1 MFYLQEGQGKNNKTK
16 TSYLRS
22 SNINYYVAFKS
33 INVYYLLKYQFSVIF
48 SLIRGREKEMVHIII
63 CDFFSKIIHAHLQS
77 QEKWPIGKI
86 HFPEWL
92 LFPKFPGTGLSNML
106 LIGSR

>member
-33 INVYYLLKYQFSVIF
+33 INVYYLLKYQFSVMF

-92 LFPKFPGTGLSNML
+92 LFTKFPGTGLSNML

>member
-16 TSYLRS
+16 TSYLQS
-22 SNINYYVAFKS
+22 SSTNYYAAFKS
-33 INVYYLLKYQFSVIF
+33 INFYYLLKYQFSVMF

-63 CDFFSKIIHAHLQS
+63 CDFFSKIIHALLQS
-77 QEKWPIGKI
+77 QEKWAIGKI
-86 HFPEWL
+86 YFPEWL
-92 LFPKFPGTGLSNML
+92 LFRKFPGTGLSNML